1 MTWSAAEAAAVKQRG
16 LITLEQFRIAGL
28 SDSTVRRGLGEGR
41 LLRVVNGVY
50 RFAVTPETW
59 DLRARAAL
67 MVRMPEDVLS
77 HASAAVLWGLQ
88 GYERKNTPITHL
100 SVFDRRQQR
109 LGENFLIH
117 RPRRPFVPYWLND
130 YPVTRLARTI
140 VDIAGDLTEERLEM
154 LLDAAHHRRPCLQR
168 WLESELAPLN
178 PKSYPGVGTLSKL
191 LAVRRG
197 VAVESTLETKL
208 RRFVREYG
216 VEEPTYQLEI
226 YDHLGRI
233 MRVDVAWESH
243 LLALHG
249 DSYQWH
255 GDRKTFDDDAAKRR
269 RLVAAGWA
277 SVAVTSTDLKNPAWF
292 ESIKK
297 LLHDRA
303 PQRSLFGLQE
313 IIRSAQS

>member
-1 MTWSAAEAAAVKQRG
+1 MTW
-16 LITLEQFRIAGL
+16 
-28 SDSTVRRGLGEGR
+28 
-41 LLRVVNGVY
+41 
-50 RFAVTPETW
+50 
-59 DLRARAAL
+59 
-67 MVRMPEDVLS
+67 
-77 HASAAVLWGLQ
+77 SAAVLWGLQ
-88 GYERKNTPITHL
+88 GFERKNTPITHL
-100 SVFDRRQQR
+100 SVLHRRQQR

-130 YPVTRLARTI
+130 FPVTRLARTI

-168 WLESELAPLN
+168 WLDEEVAFLN
-178 PKSYPGVGTLSKL
+178 PKAHPGLGTLKRL

-197 VAVESTLETKL
+197 VAVESPLETQL
-208 RRFVREYG
+208 RRFVRETG

-303 PQRSLFGLQE
+303 PQRSLFGFAE
-313 IIRSAQS
+313 TNRKVHS